1 MSFAQICN
9 AAVLLGGSVFC
20 MVAALCFYW
29 GKDYEPR
36 KRRWMI
42 WMQLSTALLLFSD
55 ANAYLFRGAPGAVG
69 YWMVR
74 ISNFL
79 VFLLSDV
86 TLLFFHCY
94 VGSCLLGREEFR
106 RMKRT
111 RIAVAD
117 CILGMVLV
125 ILSQFTGLYYTFD
138 ADNIYHRAAAYPI
151 SMVIPVITMLIDAS
165 LLWQYR
171 TRISRRMFLAT
182 GSYIVLPLV
191 GAAIQSVLYG
201 PSLINLMIWASMV
214 LMFEVTLGEQTEE
227 LRRMENRQTQLS
239 EKLEIATMLNR
250 CVERLSDGTDMDS
263 ALNNLMEIVRDYFQ
277 ADRSYLFEITP
288 KNALVNTYEAVK
300 EGITPEIDNLQE
312 VPVEV
317 IDHWMEQFRKEQ
329 IYYMDDVEQEKGY
342 ASYEMLRN
350 QNVWRLLAV
359 PLRKEKQ
366 IIGFLGLDNPREHAQ
381 DPTLLASIQFFI
393 TNSLEQRNQQKYLE
407 QLSYSDMLTHLRNRN
422 GYIEDLNAWKGADL
436 QNVGGLYIDLN
447 GLKKANDSQGHEAG
461 DALICRMA
469 AVLEELFPQQA
480 YRIGGDEF
488 VVLLQNVPQDA
499 FAAQVQHLRKA
510 LQQRNVSAAVGAV
523 WEANPADLETM
534 MREADDHMYREKE
547 RQKRCAAAVE
557 VHSRV

>member
-9 AAVLLGGSVFC
+9 SAALLGGSVFC

-29 GKDYEPR
+29 GKNYDPQ

-55 ANAYLFRGAPGAVG
+55 ANAYLFRGAPGTVG

-74 ISNFL
+74 ASNFL

-94 VGSCLLGREEFR
+94 VCSCLLRKDEFR
-106 RMKRT
+106 KMKRT
-111 RIAVAD
+111 RLAVAD
-117 CILGMVLV
+117 CFLGMALV
-125 ILSQFTGLYYTFD
+125 VVSQFTGLYYTFD
-138 ADNIYHRAAAYPI
+138 AENLYHRAAAYPV

-171 TRISRRMFLAT
+171 ERISRRLFVAT
-182 GSYIVLPLV
+182 GSYIVLPLA
-191 GAAIQSVLYG
+191 GAAVQILFYG
-201 PSLINLMIWASMV
+201 PALINLMIGVSMV
-214 LMFEVTLGEQTEE
+214 LMFVVTLGEQTEE
-227 LRRMENRQTQLS
+227 LRRMESRQAQLA

-250 CVERLSDGTDMDS
+250 CVGRLSDGTDMDA
-263 ALNNLMEIVRDYFQ
+263 ALCNLMEIVRDYFQ
-277 ADRSYLFEITP
+277 ADRSYLFEIVP
-288 KNALVNTYEAVK
+288 QKKVLVNTYEAVAD
-300 EGITPEIDNLQE
+300 GITPEIDNLQE

-317 IDHWMEQFRKEQ
+317 VSHWMEQFQKEQ
-329 IYYMDDVEQEKGY
+329 VYYMDDVEQEKGY

-366 IIGFLGLDNPREHAQ
+366 IIGFLGLDNPRRHAQ

-393 TNSLEQRNQQKYLE
+393 TNSLGQRNQQKYLE
-407 QLSYSDMLTHLRNRN
+407 QLSYSDTLTHLRNRN
-422 GYIEDLNAWKGADL
+422 GYMEDLNAWKKISL
-436 QNVGGLYIDLN
+436 KNVGGLYIDLN

-461 DALICRMA
+461 DALIRRMA
-469 AVLEELFPQQA
+469 AALEEVFPQQG

-488 VVLLQNVPQDA
+488 VVVLPGIPKDA
-499 FAAQVQHLRKA
+499 FAAQVQQLREV

-523 WEANPADLETM
+523 WKEHPADVETM
-534 MREADDHMYREKE
+534 MREADDRMYREKA
-547 RQKRCAAAVE
+547 RQKQQAAK
-557 VHSRV
+557 